1 MVFETKSI
9 ELTTCELH
17 FLSQMRY
24 KGCVKMRFMGNKAK
38 LLDEIDI
45 LLKDKKIDKKERK
58 QFEEPKMEII
68 EIEKEDI
75 ITNSGDWEDPD
86 NKDME

>member
-1 MVFETKSI
+1 MK
-9 ELTTCELH
+9 
-17 FLSQMRY
+17 
-24 KGCVKMRFMGNKAK
+24 GNKENMK
-38 LLDEIDI
+38 
-45 LLKDKKIDKKERK
+45 KDKKIDKKERK

-75 ITNSGDWEDPD
+75 ITNSGDWEDPG